1 MLKGY
6 GRFVH
11 TFLCLNGGGT
21 KAMNKEKLRET
32 RKQMFAQMEQRLQ
45 EMHPKEEDRMF
56 YYHSSEINP
65 CIIAIPCQGILNLGD
80 DTASV
85 PEG

>member
-1 MLKGY
+1 MAKIS
-6 GRFVH
+6 
-11 TFLCLNGGGT
+11 
-21 KAMNKEKLRET
+21 KEELRET
-32 RKQMFAQMEQRLQ
+32 RKQMMAQMEQRLQ
-45 EMHPKEEDRMF
+45 EMYPKEEDRLF